1 MDDFTTPA
9 YDSLSKIHATE
20 AWNQILEVVEEKNKE
35 KVRKLLELIVTEMTR
50 NATHKLWK

>member
-9 YDSLSKIHATE
+9 YDSLSKINATE
-20 AWNQILEVVEEKNKE
+20 AWNQILEVVEDKNKE
-35 KVRKLLELIVTEMTR
+35 KVRKLLDLIVTEMTR